1 MILIADSG
9 GSKTDW
15 ALARRTND
23 NNRCVL
29 KVRTQGLNPF
39 HQPKNVI
46 LKILEEE
53 LKPALQR
60 AVNQDRTF
68 RGETDTDGRVS
79 QIAFYGA
86 GCTESLA
93 PIVSEALAAA
103 FPTADVMVD
112 SDLLGAAH
120 AVCGS
125 EAGIA
130 CILGT
135 GANSCLYDG
144 GRIVANVPP
153 LGYVL
158 GDEGSGAVL
167 GRLFLNG
174 IFKGDLPAE
183 LREKYLSWSGL
194 TYAGIID
201 SVYRQPL
208 ANRFLAGIAKF
219 VKDNLQYTD
228 LERLVSRNFDD
239 FFQKNVMK
247 YSASPIRV
255 VAAVGGIA
263 AAFEQQLRES
273 ARRFDYEVGKI
284 IAAPIDGLIEYYT

>member
-1 MILIADSG
+1 MPYA
-9 GSKTDW
+9 
-15 ALARRTND
+15 
-23 NNRCVL
+23 
-29 KVRTQGLNPF
+29 
-39 HQPKNVI
+39 
-46 LKILEEE
+46 
-53 LKPALQR
+53 
-60 AVNQDRTF
+60 AVK
-68 RGETDTDGRVS
+68 RVS
-79 QIAFYGA
+79 PAFW
-86 GCTESLA
+86 
-93 PIVSEALAAA
+93 VQV
-103 FPTADVMVD
+103 PTA
-112 SDLLGAAH
+112 
-120 AVCGS
+120 VCMT
-125 EAGIA
+125 A
-130 CILGT
+130 
-135 GANSCLYDG
+135 DG
-144 GRIVANVPP
+144 LWRMCP

-247 YSASPIRV
+247 YSASPIRAV
-255 VAAVGGIA
+255 SAVGGIA